1 MLWYKQE
8 NCPEDRKDIIHGQL
22 LVGEYKKKRDRK
34 QMIKKHFFR
43 VTCTIQF
50 NSSQLIWTYF
60 SYIKFIKL
68 TKIQNQKKKK
78 NAKLHQIRENCLV
91 AKLAKAFELATT
103 IVELST
109 IRKDEGWTEW
119 SLYSYKYSTVS
130 NTGHIV
136 WQQS

>member
-68 TKIQNQKKKK
+68 TKIQNQKKKCK
-78 NAKLHQIRENCLV
+78 IASNKRKLFSGQTSKSFRV
-91 AKLAKAFELATT
+91 AST